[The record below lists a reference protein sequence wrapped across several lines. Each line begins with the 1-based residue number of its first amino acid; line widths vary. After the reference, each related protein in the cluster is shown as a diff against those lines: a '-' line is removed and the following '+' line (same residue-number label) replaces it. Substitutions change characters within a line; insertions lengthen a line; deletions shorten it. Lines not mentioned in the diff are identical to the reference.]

1 MVYYNDPD
9 KTAAAFVQNPLQ
21 SHYPE
26 RVYKTGDLVRWN
38 ERGELIYLS
47 RRDFQIKHMGYRIE
61 LGEIETALHS
71 VDGIAAAACLF
82 DRNRDRIVCIY
93 EGEPD
98 AAALARAMR
107 RLVPKY
113 MLPNIYE
120 KLDALPMNANGKIDR
135 VKLKEQFI
143 HAED

>member
-1 MVYYNDPD
+1 MTKLRKLAGWLPAVGAMIFNGCVIGWLHCTKPQLLGSSVPGNVV
-9 KTAAAFVQNPLQ
+9 AV
-21 SHYPE
+21 
-26 RVYKTGDLVRWN
+26 
-38 ERGELIYLS
+38 
-47 RRDFQIKHMGYRIE
+47 GYTI
-61 LGEIETALHS
+61 LFLLWWGLAP
-71 VDGIAAAACLF
+71 AAAACLF

>member
-1 MVYYNDPD
+1 MHS
-9 KTAAAFVQNPLQ
+9 Q
-21 SHYPE
+21 H
-26 RVYKTGDLVRWN
+26 
-38 ERGELIYLS
+38 LS
-47 RRDFQIKHMGYRIE
+47 NVPC
-61 LGEIETALHS
+61 A
-71 VDGIAAAACLF
+71 
-82 DRNRDRIVCIY
+82 
-93 EGEPD
+93 
-98 AAALARAMR
+98 

>member
-1 MVYYNDPD
+1 MKPSSAPFPPWKRSSASSTRR
-9 KTAAAFVQNPLQ
+9 KT
-21 SHYPE
+21 
-26 RVYKTGDLVRWN
+26 
-38 ERGELIYLS
+38 
-47 RRDFQIKHMGYRIE
+47 
-61 LGEIETALHS
+61 
-71 VDGIAAAACLF
+71 ACLF

>member
-1 MVYYNDPD
+1 
-9 KTAAAFVQNPLQ
+9 
-21 SHYPE
+21 
-26 RVYKTGDLVRWN
+26 
-38 ERGELIYLS
+38 
-47 RRDFQIKHMGYRIE
+47 MGYRIE

-143 HAED
+143 HSKD

>member
-1 MVYYNDPD
+1 MASCFLNRHICVGIRCVQPD
-9 KTAAAFVQNPLQ
+9 DVFVHTVLCVFIHAFLREDETDGGKVG
-21 SHYPE
+21 
-26 RVYKTGDLVRWN
+26 RRKADDL
-38 ERGELIYLS
+38 I
-47 RRDFQIKHMGYRIE
+47 
-61 LGEIETALHS
+61 
-71 VDGIAAAACLF
+71 CLF
-82 DRNRDRIVCIY
+82 DRNRDRILCIY

-98 AAALARAMR
+98 AASLARAMR
-107 RLVPKY
+107 KLVPKY

>member
-1 MVYYNDPD
+1 MIFNGCVIGWLHCTKPQLLGSSVPGNVV
-9 KTAAAFVQNPLQ
+9 AV
-21 SHYPE
+21 
-26 RVYKTGDLVRWN
+26 
-38 ERGELIYLS
+38 
-47 RRDFQIKHMGYRIE
+47 GYTI
-61 LGEIETALHS
+61 LFLLWWGLAP
-71 VDGIAAAACLF
+71 AAAACLF

>member
-1 MVYYNDPD
+1 MGQDGRGICPEPLNPWYPD
-9 KTAAAFVQNPLQ
+9 RI
-21 SHYPE
+21 Y
-26 RVYKTGDLVRWN
+26 RTGDLGVQDQAGN
-38 ERGELIYLS
+38 ITFLA
-47 RRDFQIKHMGYRIE
+47 RRDNQIKHMGYRIE

>member
-1 MVYYNDPD
+1 
-9 KTAAAFVQNPLQ
+9 
-21 SHYPE
+21 
-26 RVYKTGDLVRWN
+26 
-38 ERGELIYLS
+38 
-47 RRDFQIKHMGYRIE
+47 MGYRIE

-93 EGEPD
+93 KGEPD